1 MKHELLLLRHNPPPR
16 QAFDFIGDIHGQHGK
31 LLQLLDRLGY
41 EERDDIHRHPEG
53 RIPVF
58 LGDLLD
64 RGPDVRGLVRRVRNM
79 VEAHAAFCILGNHEY
94 NFILLH
100 TPDRQGGW
108 LRPRTEEN
116 LRQCEAT
123 HLAFIG
129 YEEELTGHLHWM
141 KGLPLALDLG
151 GCRAVHACWD
161 DAQLKR
167 VAHHTLHDPEFL
179 LACGNRT
186 TEVHAAMELLAK
198 GPELT
203 LPEDLAFLDK
213 KGIERRNMRTR
224 WWNLEGLTHLADL
237 AMPPGTLVGDMP
249 LQEEHL
255 RPLPN
260 YPADAP
266 PVFFGHYWMPPA
278 GPKAPLAN
286 NLACLDYGAGLDGPL
301 TAYRWNGETTLNA
314 ANFVQ
319 TDYPALARA
328 AA

>member
-1 MKHELLLLRHNPPPR
+1 MKHELLLQRPPLHH
-16 QAFDFIGDIHGQHGK
+16 AGYDFIGDIHGQHGK
-31 LLQLLDRLGY
+31 LLQLLHKLGY
-41 EERDDIHRHPEG
+41 EDRNGIHRHPEG

-64 RGPDVRGLVRRVRNM
+64 RGPDVRGLVRRVRTM
-79 VEAHAAFCILGNHEY
+79 VEADAAFCILGNHEY

-108 LRPRTEEN
+108 LRPRTKEN

-123 HLAFIG
+123 HRAFAG

-151 GCRAVHACWD
+151 KCRAIHACWD
-161 DAQLKR
+161 DALLKR
-167 VAHHTLHDPEFL
+167 VAHHTLRDPEFL

-186 TEVHAAMELLAK
+186 TEAHAAMEILAK
-198 GPELT
+198 GPELA
-203 LPEDLAFLDK
+203 LPQNLAFLDK

-224 WWNLEGLTHLADL
+224 WWNLQGLTKLAEL

-249 LQEEHL
+249 VQDEDL
-255 RPLPN
+255 RLLPN
-260 YPADAP
+260 YPVEAP

-278 GPKAPLAN
+278 GPKAPLAP

-301 TAYRWNGETTLNA
+301 TGYRWNGEAALDA

-319 TDYPALARA
+319 TDYPAEARA